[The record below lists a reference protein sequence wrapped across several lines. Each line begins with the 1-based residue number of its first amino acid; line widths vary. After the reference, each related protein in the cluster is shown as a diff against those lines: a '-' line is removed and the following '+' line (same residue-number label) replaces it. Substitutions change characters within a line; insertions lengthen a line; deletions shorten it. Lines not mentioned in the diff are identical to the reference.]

1 MKTLEKCVRILTLFG
16 ELNPSLSVAD
26 IASRLSLPKST
37 AYRYISA
44 LKVHGLIEE
53 DTKEGDYRLGAKIL
67 ELARSIS
74 GRPLQQIALP
84 LMERLSDK
92 TGETVILSSLRKQ
105 EGVCLEKVEGH
116 HALRVSHERGA
127 TFPLHAGAS
136 GKVLLAYLD
145 PKEQDEI
152 IKRVGLTKFSKT
164 TITNPHL
171 LKDELASIKEQG
183 FAKSDGEVIQGTYGI
198 GAPIF
203 SPSRNAIA
211 ALSISAPSYRLEGK
225 KRKRTIQL
233 VVTAAKE
240 ITNVLEAR
248 GVQ

>member
-1 MKTLEKCVRILTLFG
+1 MKTLEKCVRILTLFS
-16 ELNPSLSVAD
+16 ELNPSLNVAD
-26 IASRLSLPKST
+26 IASRLGLPKST

-44 LKVHGLIEE
+44 LKVHGLIEG

-84 LMERLSDK
+84 LMERVSDK

-152 IKRVGLTKFSKT
+152 IKLAGLTKFSKT

-171 LKDELASIKEQG
+171 LKDELENIREQG
-183 FAKSDGEVIQGTYGI
+183 FAKSDGEVIQDTYGI

-203 SPSRNAIA
+203 SPSGNTIA
-211 ALSISAPSYRLEGK
+211 ALSISAPSYRLEEK

-240 ITNVLEAR
+240 ITDALEAR